1 MISRKFD
8 WYWFTCKR
16 AHHHLN
22 ASLFRLLE
30 QKILTVMDD
39 NYVVLSDD
47 ITLSLIRRD
56 ICDDPTKEV
65 VLHYRIL
72 PVC

>member
-1 MISRKFD
+1 LTGKYLIGLMHARELTSFKCISLSF
-8 WYWFTCKR
+8 
-16 AHHHLN
+16 
-22 ASLFRLLE
+22 E
-30 QKILTVMDD
+30 QKILTVVDD

-47 ITLSLIRRD
+47 ITLALIRRD

-72 PVC
+72 PLC